1 MYDGYRARLHDYNNI
16 VRIRIYYKDISDLY
30 KLFLE
35 DLEHAIF
42 RLNKIY
48 NSTYSHDDNENLL
61 AVCCYI
67 YYIYI

>member
-16 VRIRIYYKDISDLY
+16 VRIRIYYKDIGDLY

-42 RLNKIY
+42 RLNKI
-48 NSTYSHDDNENLL
+48 
-61 AVCCYI
+61 
-67 YYIYI
+67 